1 MEKHIN
7 DTLSGAML
15 IVALTVIFSGIAY
28 CLMAIG
34 WAVFGAQR
42 GLRAIR
48 TRLLRRNSQILS

>member
-1 MEKHIN
+1 MKKHIN
-7 DTLSGAML
+7 DTLSGAIL

-34 WAVFGAQR
+34 WAVFGTQR

-48 TRLLRRNSQILS
+48 ARLLRRNPQIVS